1 MKHLKHQLT
10 WYQLQHTFEKCWD
23 FTGTWQM
30 KRGNDG

>member
-23 FTGTWQM
+23 FEICL
-30 KRGNDG
+30 